1 MLKNKI
7 NCIEIGNRK
16 IGMGKPVFIIAEAGI
31 NHNGDIE
38 LAKQMVD
45 EAAKCG
51 VDAIK
56 FQTLLPE
63 ELFSKK
69 LNPDIFD
76 YCQTLSFDKKQHIE
90 LKKCAEK
97 NGIEFLSTPVGSK
110 TAKLL
115 HEIKINAFKI
125 ASGEINNL
133 ELVTQIAKYGKPMII
148 STGMSTL
155 SEIITTIEK
164 IKAYNCPFAILHC
177 ISCYPTKTNDANLS
191 TITYFQNIFD
201 VPVGYS
207 DHTLGNEACLT
218 AVALGAEILEK
229 HFTLDKN
236 MDGPDQKLSGDITEF
251 KELVQK
257 TRNIQKSLGIPRTK
271 SYAAETK
278 FKDIMRVSIGT
289 LTNIKSGTKITKSML
304 TYFRPGTGISP
315 TMIEQII
322 GLKIN
327 QDVEKGTHLKW
338 NMLS

>member
-1 MLKNKI
+1 MLKNKT
-7 NCIEIGNRK
+7 NFLEIGNHK
-16 IGMGKPVFIIAEAGI
+16 IGNAKPTFIIAEAGI
-31 NHNGDIE
+31 NHNGNIE

-56 FQTLLPE
+56 IQTLLPE

-69 LNPDIFD
+69 LNSEVFD
-76 YCQTLSFDKKQHIE
+76 YCQTLSFDKRQHIE
-90 LKKCAEK
+90 LKKRAEK

-115 HEIKINAFKI
+115 HEIKTNAFKI

-133 ELVTQIAKYGKPMII
+133 ELITQIAKYGKPMII

-155 SEIITTIEK
+155 SEIFTTVEK
-164 IKAYNCPFAILHC
+164 IQANKCPFAILHC

-191 TITYFQNIFD
+191 TISHFQNIFD

-207 DHTLGNEACLT
+207 DHTLGNDACLT
-218 AVALGAEILEK
+218 AVALGAKILEK

-236 MDGPDQKLSGDITEF
+236 MEGPDQKLSGDIAEF
-251 KELVQK
+251 KDLVQR
-257 TRNIQKSLGIPRTK
+257 TRNIEKSLGIPRTK
-271 SYAAETK
+271 PYASEIK

-289 LTNIKSGTKITKSML
+289 AKYIKSGTKITKSML
-304 TYFRPGTGISP
+304 TYFRPGTGIPP
-315 TMIEQII
+315 TMIDQII

-327 QDVEKGTHLKW
+327 QDIEKGTHLKW
-338 NMLS
+338 SMLS